1 MDSKDLEACGFGL
14 GRACQLELRAPISL
28 PLCLSDAWI
37 LPNNVYLAKWREMNL
52 LYFDSNSTGSYFF
65 LQPRPYV
72 SHFCVTVTKVPDRNN
87 LSD

>member
-37 LPNNVYLAKWREMNL
+37 LPKNVYLAKWREMNL
-52 LYFDSNSTGSYFF
+52 LYLIQI
-65 LQPRPYV
+65 LQEAIFPSPGHMLVTSV
-72 SHFCVTVTKVPDRNN
+72 S
-87 LSD
+87 L